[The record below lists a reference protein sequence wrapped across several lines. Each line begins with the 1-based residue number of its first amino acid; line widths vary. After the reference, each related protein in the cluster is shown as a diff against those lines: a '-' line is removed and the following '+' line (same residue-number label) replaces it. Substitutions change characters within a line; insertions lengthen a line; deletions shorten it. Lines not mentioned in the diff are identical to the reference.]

1 MDEGETCIV
10 TCITYNSDDEAVAW
24 YIFDGEEEYS
34 SIEEVSER
42 IAKTTEVDIIDE

>member
-10 TCITYNSDDEAVAW
+10 TRITYNSDDEAVAW
-24 YIFDGEEEYS
+24 YIFDGDEEYS